1 MTSRCNAKRATIG
14 TLKEGQPVTRAFEQ
28 TYSYLISDEGTVGAA
43 TVSVLI
49 LASVVMVKCL
59 MAYPWLI
66 TVVAFEG

>member
-1 MTSRCNAKRATIG
+1 
-14 TLKEGQPVTRAFEQ
+14 VTRAFEE
-28 TYSYLISDEGTVGAA
+28 TYSYLISDEGIVGAA

-59 MAYPWLI
+59 TAYPWLI